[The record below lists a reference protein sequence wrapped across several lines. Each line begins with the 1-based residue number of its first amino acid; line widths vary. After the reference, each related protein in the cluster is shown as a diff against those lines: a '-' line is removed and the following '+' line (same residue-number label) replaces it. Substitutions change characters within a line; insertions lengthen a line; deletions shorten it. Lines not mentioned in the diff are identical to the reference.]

1 MRRHFIL
8 FISLIFLIPV
18 AKAQSVKTGVF
29 TLNELAKAAP
39 DENNEKIY
47 MPPNLSVHIDFIDED
62 GKEILSALESAK
74 VKLSIKNS
82 GGDANGV
89 KISLTPEKN
98 YKGISLG
105 SNSVLTNIPSNRTV
119 EVEFPIQAGVDLQT
133 SRDTRFNI
141 KIFEPLGYDIEA
153 VLNLATIEYMKPR
166 LILNGIT
173 SIVDAGVGLMARN
186 GNPDGKIQAGDVAN
200 VSLLLQNVGV
210 GNAEE
215 VTYSITS
222 KDPNVLLYTSK
233 GPVSS
238 LTGSLQD
245 ILSGESA
252 ELSFRVSPTNRYS
265 NAGEYLPVYLTLKE
279 KMGLGDL
286 VSKNI
291 QIPFD
296 AAPIKPELVSVDGD
310 FDRVIASVGK
320 TTVTSSDNRVNSLS
334 QSQRTR
340 DIMQAP
346 KGSPLYE
353 NAVAIVIGVENYED
367 VNIPTAPYS
376 ARDAR
381 VISEYFKVSMGVGQV
396 ITLTDNEVTD
406 TKMKTTFDARKGSLS
421 KKVKPGV
428 TDVFVYYSGHG
439 VPMETEDSGRD
450 VFLIPHNVTKDWISD
465 LGFSLNKMY
474 AELAS
479 LNARSVTVILDACFS
494 GGSRPSSKYKSES
507 VANQKLV
514 IYDTSDMEQP
524 WLDNSNFR
532 VFTSSRSDQASYGRD
547 LSESGLFTYYLATGL
562 QGDADVNADGS
573 VSMTELVEYV
583 TSNVAEESDGSQIP
597 QFFGSKDDFILEKI
611 K

>member
-74 VKLSIKNS
+74 IKLNIKNS

-98 YKGISLG
+98 YKGISL
-105 SNSVLTNIPSNRTV
+105 SSSSVLTNIPSNRTV
-119 EVEFPIQAGVDLQT
+119 EVEFPIHAGVDLQT

-279 KMGLGDL
+279 KMGFGDL

-439 VPMETEDSGRD
+439 VPMETEDGGRD